1 MKGHRIDLD
10 KRVMPSRNKGRDE
23 ENNFTRTIIAY
34 FRGRNFRTY
43 SSLGSGVV
51 FATLVRALF
60 GGVAVAAAAAAA
72 TPSAPS
78 AASTGVLDALAD
90 ALFEL

>member
-60 GGVAVAAAAAAA
+60 GGVAVAAAAAV